1 MNESF
6 SFIFYM
12 KKNKFKI
19 IAIYKYLLT
28 LKIFWIIVNLEWN
41 YNRNCKF
48 CKSCNNFYKIFLT
61 VFVVEITRTLKLLSF
76 FYYYY
81 FIFFILIKLIEL
93 KFSISNFE
101 NLNWIIFWIRN
112 IILFVIFYF

>member
-41 YNRNCKF
+41 YNR
-48 CKSCNNFYKIFLT
+48 
-61 VFVVEITRTLKLLSF
+61 KL
-76 FYYYY
+76 
-81 FIFFILIKLIEL
+81 
-93 KFSISNFE
+93 
-101 NLNWIIFWIRN
+101 
-112 IILFVIFYF
+112 